1 MTAGPLFPHLGD
13 LSQLEQ
19 ALWRELEAAPRDR
32 SHGWRVASLAT
43 LGEDG
48 EAQVRSVVLRD
59 VDTAERS
66 LVIYTDAR
74 SPKAAQLARHPRGQ
88 LLCWCPR
95 RSWQL
100 RMDVSAEVQT
110 SGLDVSS
117 RWARLKLSPGAQDY
131 LSPVPPGTPLADV
144 RPVVERASRNHFAL
158 IVARVHDID
167 WLELSED
174 GHRRAL
180 FAADGRRTWL
190 QP

>member
-1 MTAGPLFPHLGD
+1 MPTTATITD
-13 LSQLEQ
+13 LAELERTI
-19 ALWRELEAAPRDR
+19 WRELAQAPQDR
-32 SHGWRVASLAT
+32 GHGWRVSSLAT
-43 LGEDG
+43 LSEDG

-59 VDTAERS
+59 VDAAERQ

-74 SPKAAQLARHPRGQ
+74 SPKAAQLGRHPRGQ
-88 LLCWCPR
+88 LLCWCGD

-100 RMDVSAEVQT
+100 RIDVTAEVQT
-110 SGLDVSS
+110 AGLDVSS

-158 IVARVHDID
+158 IVATVHDID
-167 WLELSED
+167 WLELSEG
-174 GHRRAL
+174 GHRRAR
-180 FAADGRRTWL
+180 FRTGGQREWL

>member
-1 MTAGPLFPHLGD
+1 MPDSPRLTD
-13 LSQLEQ
+13 LSTLER
-19 ALWRELEAAPRDR
+19 AIWRQLEAAPRDR
-32 SHGWRVASLAT
+32 AHGWRVASLAT

-59 VDTAERS
+59 VDTAARTV
-66 LVIYTDAR
+66 VIYTDAR

-88 LLCWCPR
+88 LLCWCGV

-158 IVARVHDID
+158 IVAQVHDID

-174 GHRRAL
+174 GHRRAR
-180 FAADGRRTWL
+180 FAADGSHTWL